1 MAEGGGRRSTSR
13 CADKLALLVAAD
25 LTVPP
30 FLQSQQQCGGA
41 AAHRAPYQQ
50 SFNYSLPP
58 GTRTIQA
65 LMASQSCLL
74 ELFSFLLISQLPL
87 FHISTLS
94 VRVPRVFFLSSPHFS
109 NLNSLLVSSP
119 PLSDKARGGQRR
131 GGLFI
136 FSLLILFHLSPHDT
150 ERLPFRVSS
159 LFSRGVGE
167 NAWLTPFYSVYAKV
181 P

>member
-25 LTVPP
+25 PTVPP
-30 FLQSQQQCGGA
+30 FPQSQQQCGGA

-50 SFNYSLPP
+50 SFNNSPPP

-65 LMASQSCLL
+65 LMASQCCLL

-94 VRVPRVFFLSSPHFS
+94 VRVPHVFFFLSSPHFS

-119 PLSDKARGGQRR
+119 PLSDKARGGRRR
-131 GGLFI
+131 GAC
-136 FSLLILFHLSPHDT
+136 SY
-150 ERLPFRVSS
+150 S
-159 LFSRGVGE
+159 LFLFCFISPPMTQSVFPSEYPAFSAGE
-167 NAWLTPFYSVYAKV
+167 SEKTHG
-181 P
+181 